1 MLQKV
6 QGRIR
11 YGRKKL
17 FHQCIIIPPG
27 NQENMEENKKGG
39 WGGIGSV
46 SKYFSNIQQQG
57 SIKELTILLRG
68 IVWRLEL
75 KMT

>member
-39 WGGIGSV
+39 WGGDRV
-46 SKYFSNIQQQG
+46 CFK
-57 SIKELTILLRG
+57 ILQ
-68 IVWRLEL
+68 
-75 KMT
+75 